1 MRHPIWNYQNSG
13 YYFITIN
20 TKNREEYFGIIRE
33 NTMHLSNIGKIA
45 DEELNQTV
53 RLRPYVAMD
62 RYVIMPDHIH
72 MILILDEDAA
82 HRGGADHG
90 GPTRGG
96 VARYAATGRDG
107 SGTSTAGATDGNMRN
122 PYFSSISPEPQSISS
137 IIRSYKSAVAKRC
150 HENGHDDFAWQS
162 RFHDRIIRDE
172 EELYNVRKYVEE
184 NVMRWGMEER

>member
-53 RLRPYVAMD
+53 RLRPYVAID
-62 RYVIMPDHIH
+62 RYLIMPDHVH

-82 HRGGADHG
+82 HRGG
-90 GPTRGG
+90 
-96 VARYAATGRDG
+96 VARYAATGTGVATGG
-107 SGTSTAGATDGNMRN
+107 SGTSTGGATDGNMRN
-122 PYFSSISPEPQSISS
+122 PYFSSISPKSRSISS

-172 EELYNVRKYVEE
+172 EELYNVRKYVEQ
-184 NVMRWGMEER
+184 NVMRWGMENG

>member
-53 RLRPYVAMD
+53 RLRPYVAID
-62 RYVIMPDHIH
+62 RYLIMPDHVH

-82 HRGGADHG
+82 HRGG
-90 GPTRGG
+90 
-96 VARYAATGRDG
+96 VARYAAEV
-107 SGTSTAGATDGNMRN
+107 TDGNMRN
-122 PYFSSISPEPQSISS
+122 PYFSSISPKSRSISS

-172 EELYNVRKYVEE
+172 EELYNVRKYVEQ
-184 NVMRWGMEER
+184 NVMRWGMENG